1 MNGAEREGCP
11 IGQALRGIML
21 RELLLLA
28 AAAPTGAA
36 PVQLTGYMSSL

>member
-1 MNGAEREGCP
+1 
-11 IGQALRGIML
+11 ML